1 MGVSDSERMGMLLS
15 HILVREME
23 EGEEIDCVM
32 VDDND
37 DDVLE
42 SRRGIGGEFIS
53 EGWDDTTLCG
63 VGETGLV
70 DSNVFEKKLFMCEC
84 VWGVK

>member
-32 VDDND
+32 VDDDD

-53 EGWDDTTLCG
+53 EG
-63 VGETGLV
+63 
-70 DSNVFEKKLFMCEC
+70 
-84 VWGVK
+84 

>member
-32 VDDND
+32 VDD
-37 DDVLE
+37 DVLE

-53 EGWDDTTLCG
+53 EG
-63 VGETGLV
+63 
-70 DSNVFEKKLFMCEC
+70 
-84 VWGVK
+84 